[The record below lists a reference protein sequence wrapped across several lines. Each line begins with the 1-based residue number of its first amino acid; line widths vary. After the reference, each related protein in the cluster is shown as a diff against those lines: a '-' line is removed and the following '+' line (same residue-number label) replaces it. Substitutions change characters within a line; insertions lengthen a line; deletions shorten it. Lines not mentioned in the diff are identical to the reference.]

1 MVLSV
6 VEHSFWKD
14 CRCCHPLMGLLVPEP
29 SSSMLRLPVLT
40 IMLSSSPLR
49 CFGLFPAVLNV
60 GHITAL
66 ILLTRFFFQENL
78 VDLGLKRKSS

>member
-14 CRCCHPLMGLLVPEP
+14 CRHCHPLMGELVSAP
-29 SSSMLRLPVLT
+29 SSMLRLPVLRECAV
-40 IMLSSSPLR
+40 MLSSSPLR
-49 CFGLFPAVLNV
+49 CFGLFPPILNA

-66 ILLTRFFFQENL
+66 RLPLLAGE
-78 VDLGLKRKSS
+78 SS

>member
-1 MVLSV
+1 MVLTV
-6 VEHSFWKD
+6 VELSFWKD
-14 CRCCHPLMGLLVPEP
+14 CRRCHPHMGELVPEP

-60 GHITAL
+60 GGTMPP
-66 ILLTRFFFQENL
+66 FFQENL
-78 VDLGLKRKSS
+78 VDLGLKRKS